1 MGLIGGHR
9 VGLCCVMFDDD
20 FEAEWAAYSQP
31 GIDPKCRLA
40 DGKADAWAIV
50 DFDLR
55 YLVAET

>member
-1 MGLIGGHR
+1 
-9 VGLCCVMFDDD
+9 MFDDD